1 MAELNSIA
9 QMRRVY
15 QLQSLDEKDVD
26 ADPIKQFQNWW
37 QHAVETTIEEPNA
50 MTLATCNAEGK
61 PSARIV
67 LLKAIKK
74 NGFVFFTNYESR
86 KAKDIEENGFAA
98 LVFFW
103 KELERQVRIEGKIKK
118 VSPEESDEYF
128 SMRPRESQIGAW
140 SSPQSSVIENAKFL
154 DKNVQLYNDKFNRE
168 KIPRPDFWG
177 GYILEPTAIEFW
189 QGRPGRLH
197 DRLKYF
203 LLENNKWQ
211 IKRLA
216 P

>member
-1 MAELNSIA
+1 MEKNSIA
-9 QMRRVY
+9 NMRKAY
-15 QLQSLDEKDVD
+15 QLQSLREKDVET
-26 ADPIKQFQNWW
+26 DPIKQFQNWW
-37 QHAVETTIEEPNA
+37 RHAIETKIEEPNA

-67 LLKAIKK
+67 LLKAIKE

-86 KAKDIEENGFAA
+86 KAKEIEENRFAA

-103 KELERQVRIEGKIKK
+103 KELERQIRIEGKIKK
-118 VSPEESDEYF
+118 INTEESNDYF

-140 SSPQSSVIENAKFL
+140 SSPQSSIIENAEFL
-154 DKNVQLYNDKFNRE
+154 EKNVQLYNHKFDGE

-177 GYILEPTAIEFW
+177 GYIVEPNAIEFW

-203 LLENNKWQ
+203 LLDNNTWE